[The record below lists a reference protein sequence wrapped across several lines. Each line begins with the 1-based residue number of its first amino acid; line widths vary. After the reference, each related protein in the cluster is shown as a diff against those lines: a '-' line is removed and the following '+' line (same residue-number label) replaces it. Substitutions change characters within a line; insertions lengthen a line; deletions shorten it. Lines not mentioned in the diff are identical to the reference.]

1 MGSDQ
6 VLPYL
11 GLEGFPDHREPQG
24 SSGRE
29 TLSSS
34 LSESPATK
42 ASTLRPEEISREGSY
57 RAVPMKSRRSQLS
70 GEPLEPGDL
79 LNEGLHIE
87 EGLSKKRHSGV
98 GRLSICILTPD
109 SLYA

>member
-6 VLPYL
+6 LLPYI
-11 GLEGFPDHREPQG
+11 GLEGFPDHTEPQG

-29 TLSSS
+29 SLSSS

-42 ASTLRPEEISREGSY
+42 ASTLRPKEISREGSY
-57 RAVPMKSRRSQLS
+57 RALPMKSRRSQLS
-70 GEPLEPGDL
+70 REPLEPGDL
-79 LNEGLHIE
+79 HEGLHIE
-87 EGLSKKRHSGV
+87 EGLSKMRHSGV
-98 GRLSICILTPD
+98 GRLSLCIFTPD